1 MKRFLKYDTEI
12 VKKENSPVDKNGL
25 IKEDI
30 GGGGGVQPDWN
41 QLEESEPDF
50 IKNRPFGFVKGR
62 HLIDKT
68 WLSLTFSD
76 NVATATLNCNLD
88 NSSNHP
94 VRVKIQISTG
104 EDPIVYD
111 DVPFVQEGYNPELA
125 AYMYI
130 IGGDGYPFTITNT
143 QLTLDTTVFTAEN
156 RMIARLEVL
165 DMSSTEVTK
174 IDSSYIPID
183 YIMNNIPSKY
193 VRLKSTPT
201 SSNDNNILV
210 YDNGPQS
217 FVCRPYLT
225 IKSSSGKKFKLVVS
239 DLGELSTEEITS

>member
-25 IKEDI
+25 IKENI

-41 QLEESEPDF
+41 QLQESEPDF
-50 IKNRPFGFVKGR
+50 IKNKPFGLVKGR
-62 HLIDKT
+62 HLIDKK

-76 NVATATLNCNLD
+76 NVATATLNCIFD
-88 NSSNHP
+88 NSSNNP

-111 DVPFVQEGYNPELA
+111 DVPFVQEGYNPELS

-156 RMIARLEVL
+156 SMIARLEVL
-165 DMSSTEVTK
+165 DMSSTEVIK
-174 IDSSYIPID
+174 IDSPYIPID

-210 YDNGPQS
+210 YDNGLQS

-225 IKSSSGKKFKLVVS
+225 IESSSGTKFKLVVN
-239 DLGELSTEEITS
+239 DLGELSTEKITS

>member
-12 VKKENSPVDKNGL
+12 VKKENSPVDWNGL

-30 GGGGGVQPDWN
+30 GGRGVQSNWS

-50 IKNRPFGFVKGR
+50 IKNKPFGLVKGR

-76 NVATATLNCNLD
+76 NVATATLNYNSD
-88 NSSNHP
+88 NIPNHP
-94 VRVKIQISTG
+94 VKVKIQISTG

-111 DVPFVQEGYNPELA
+111 DVPCVKEGYNPELA
-125 AYMYI
+125 TYMYI

-156 RMIARLEVL
+156 GMIARLEVL

-210 YDNGPQS
+210 YDNGLQS

-225 IKSSSGKKFKLVVS
+225 IKSSSGKKFKLVANDS
-239 DLGELSTEEITS
+239 GELSTEEITS

>member
-12 VKKENSPVDKNGL
+12 VKKENSPVDKSGV
-25 IKEDI
+25 IKENI
-30 GGGGGVQPDWN
+30 GGRGVQSNWS

-50 IKNRPFGFVKGR
+50 IKNKPFGLVKGR
-62 HLIDKT
+62 HLIDKN
-68 WLSLTFSD
+68 WLSLTFSN
-76 NVATATLNCNLD
+76 NVATATLNCTFNIS
-88 NSSNHP
+88 NNHP

-111 DVPFVQEGYNPELA
+111 DVPCVKDGYNPELA

-156 RMIARLEVL
+156 GMIARLEVL
-165 DMSSTEVTK
+165 DMSSVETVK

-183 YIMNNIPSKY
+183 YIMNNIPSNY
-193 VRLKSTPT
+193 VHLKSNPT
-201 SSNDNNILV
+201 SANDNNILV
-210 YDNGPQS
+210 YDNGLQS
-217 FVCRPYLT
+217 FVCRTYLT
-225 IKSSSGKKFKLVVS
+225 IESPSGKKFKLVANDS
-239 DLGELSTEEITS
+239 GELSTEEITS

>member
-12 VKKENSPVDKNGL
+12 AKKENSPVDKNGL

-50 IKNRPFGFVKGR
+50 IKNKPFGLVKGR

-68 WLSLTFSD
+68 WLSLTFSG
-76 NVATATLNCNLD
+76 NVATATLNCIFD
-88 NSSNHP
+88 NSSNNP

-111 DVPFVQEGYNPELA
+111 DVPFVQEGYNPELS

-143 QLTLDTTVFTAEN
+143 QLTLDTTVFTVEN

-174 IDSSYIPID
+174 IDNSYIPID

-210 YDNGPQS
+210 YDNGLQS

-225 IKSSSGKKFKLVVS
+225 IESSSGKKFKLIVNDS
-239 DLGELSTEEITS
+239 GTISTEEITS

>member
-12 VKKENSPVDKNGL
+12 AKKENSPVDKNGL

-30 GGGGGVQPDWN
+30 GGGGVQSNWS

-50 IKNRPFGFVKGR
+50 IKNKPFGLVKGR
-62 HLIDKT
+62 HLIDKK
-68 WLSLTFSD
+68 WLSLTFSN
-76 NVATATLNCNLD
+76 NVATATLNCTLEISN
-88 NSSNHP
+88 NHP
-94 VRVKIQISTG
+94 VRVKIQILTG

-111 DVPFVQEGYNPELA
+111 DVPCVEEGYNPELA
-125 AYMYI
+125 TYMYI

-156 RMIARLEVL
+156 GMIARLEVL
-165 DMSSTEVTK
+165 DMSSVEAVK

-193 VRLKSTPT
+193 VRLKSSPT
-201 SSNDNNILV
+201 SANNNNILV
-210 YDNGPQS
+210 YDNGLQS

-225 IKSSSGKKFKLVVS
+225 IESPSGKKFKLVANDSGV
-239 DLGELSTEEITS
+239 LSTEEITS

>member
-12 VKKENSPVDKNGL
+12 VKKENSPVDWNGL

-30 GGGGGVQPDWN
+30 GGGGVQSNWS

-50 IKNRPFGFVKGR
+50 IKNKPFGLVKGR
-62 HLIDKT
+62 HLIDKK

-76 NVATATLNCNLD
+76 NVATATLNCTLNI
-88 NSSNHP
+88 SSNHP
-94 VRVKIQISTG
+94 VRVKIQILTG

-111 DVPFVQEGYNPELA
+111 DVPCVEEGYNPQLST
-125 AYMYI
+125 YMYI

-143 QLTLDTTVFTAEN
+143 QLTLDMTVFTAEN
-156 RMIARLEVL
+156 GMIARLEVL
-165 DMSSTEVTK
+165 DMSSTEAIK

-210 YDNGPQS
+210 YDNGLQS

-225 IKSSSGKKFKLVVS
+225 IESPSGKKFKLVANDS
-239 DLGELSTEEITS
+239 GELSTEEITS